1 MPRLSRSRPVLV
13 PFFPSL
19 CQDTPRFSADCAP
32 IYPFLPRSRPDWATT
47 NPIGPRLRHVL
58 APTQSVFYYVRAPTY
73 KYRRFAL
80 FLIRRFVI
88 LQSSVP
94 AFCEIS
100 TYFNISSCLVVERP
114 ENFPRSHPFW
124 PRSIRLCHD
133 WAPTEPRP
141 SRFGYVITAFE
152 PRFFKSGRVSRLSSA
167 ALDNRLTSSR
177 PSRSPSSCYDYISF
191 QEDPAPFSPIM
202 PRLYSRFPNFL
213 GREGRGSVWCPVW

>member
-1 MPRLSRSRPVLV
+1 MPRSIRSCHVLV
-13 PFFPSL
+13 PIE
-19 CQDTPRFSADCAP
+19 PRPIRLGPDCAT
-32 IYPFLPRSRPDWATT
+32 FS
-47 NPIGPRLRHVL
+47 PRLNQFSITS
-58 APTQSVFYYVRAPTY
+58 APPTY

-167 ALDNRLTSSR
+167 ALDGRLTSSR